1 MIFEDRAAV
10 SFTHRGKE
18 EEEEEE
24 EEEQQQQQQ
33 KRELKRQLRALN
45 CTHDWKKNWISL
57 KKKKTK
63 LLTQT

>member
-1 MIFEDRAAV
+1 VIFEDRAAV

-18 EEEEEE
+18 EQQQQ
-24 EEEQQQQQQ
+24 QQQQQQ

>member
-1 MIFEDRAAV
+1 VIFEDRAAV
-10 SFTHRGKE
+10 RFTHRGKE
-18 EEEEEE
+18 EQQQQ
-24 EEEQQQQQQ
+24 QQQQQQ

>member
-1 MIFEDRAAV
+1 VIFEDRAAV

-18 EEEEEE
+18 EEQQQ
-24 EEEQQQQQQ
+24 QQQQQQ

>member
-24 EEEQQQQQQ
+24 EEEKEE

>member
-1 MIFEDRAAV
+1 VIFEDRAAV

-24 EEEQQQQQQ
+24 EE

-45 CTHDWKKNWISL
+45 FLHTRLEKKLDLSH